1 LITAFEAVGV
11 ESTLLSFAPEH
22 SSLQGFELTARP
34 KKKNQKLTMLI
45 RLGKKKYKSFDRA
58 AAAVA
63 KKKGISKERAKA
75 YVAVVDR
82 KQHKKKK

>member
-1 LITAFEAVGV
+1 M
-11 ESTLLSFAPEH
+11 P
-22 SSLQGFELTARP
+22 
-34 KKKNQKLTMLI
+34 I

-82 KQHKKKK
+82 KQHKKKKWVLDAIIFSQIPPWIILNYYRVGDIGNIISY